1 MLSIALESLVSLT
14 CEEDCGVE
22 ADDRWSPSS
31 PNGHGRFNGDGDG
44 DGEGTDACSFLGN
57 GCIVA
62 EQMHCERDR

>member
-1 MLSIALESLVSLT
+1 MLSITLESLVSLT

-22 ADDRWSPSS
+22 TDDRWSPSS
-31 PNGHGRFNGDGDG
+31 PNGHGRFNGDSDG

-62 EQMHCERDR
+62 E